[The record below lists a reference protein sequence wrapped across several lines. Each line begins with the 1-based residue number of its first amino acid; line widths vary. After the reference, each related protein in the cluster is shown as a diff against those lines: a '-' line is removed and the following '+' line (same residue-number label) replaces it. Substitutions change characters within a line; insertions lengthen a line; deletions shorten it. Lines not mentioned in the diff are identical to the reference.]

1 MTVSIMDGHTGKD
14 HVTSDDWAAFNAS
27 TYGNQGAVLGSGS
40 FKLTMETSTK
50 GTLSAGLGIVQGRRF
65 RVTDSETVAF
75 DACGAG
81 MKRSDI
87 VVARYSN
94 ADGIESV
101 SIAVVKGKENATSAV
116 SPQVQNGDLP
126 LWNVVFD
133 GVNVY
138 KGFPARVT
146 APTQSIASAASADS
160 VDALKN
166 SVDALKKSLEK
177 SLEINNMDVFVDT
190 DSDGNAIDVH
200 AAKVGGIVIVSG
212 SSTGMFEIP
221 SDNEWHAVTTL
232 VSGWRPKRTEHAAG
246 SSYTG
251 DGIAVSIGTD
261 GVISLACGGSE
272 SVSYWKF
279 NAVFAI

>member
-14 HVTSDDWAAFNAS
+14 HVTSDDWAAFNAA

-81 MKRSDI
+81 MKRSDF

-101 SIAVVKGKENATSAV
+101 SIAVVKGKESATSAV

-126 LWNVVFD
+126 LWKVVFD
-133 GVNVY
+133 GASVY
-138 KGFPARVT
+138 STGRITGA
-146 APTQSIASAASADS
+146 TQSIASAASADS
-160 VDALKN
+160 VDALK
-166 SVDALKKSLEK
+166 KSLETQK
-177 SLEINNMDVFVDT
+177 QNLWVQT
-190 DSDGNAIDVH
+190 DSDGSAVDVH

-212 SSTGMFEIP
+212 SSTGKIELY
-221 SDNEWHAVTTL
+221 SEVWREVTTL
-232 VSGWRPKRTEHAAG
+232 PSGWRPKRTEYAAG
-246 SSYTG
+246 SSYSG

-261 GVISLACGGSE
+261 GIISLMYGGSE

-279 NAVFAI
+279 NAVFAL

>member
-1 MTVSIMDGHTGKD
+1 MTVSIMDGHTGEK
-14 HVTSDDWAAFNAS
+14 HVTSDDWAAFNAA

-50 GTLSAGLGIVQGRRF
+50 GTLFAGLGIVQGRRF

-81 MKRSDI
+81 MKRTDI

-101 SIAVVKGKENATSAV
+101 SIAVVKGKESATSAV

-126 LWNVVFD
+126 LWKVVFA
-133 GVNVY
+133 GASVY
-138 KGFPARVT
+138 SKGRITGA
-146 APTQSIASAASADS
+146 TQSIASAASADS
-160 VDALKN
+160 VDALK
-166 SVDALKKSLEK
+166 KSLETK
-177 SLEINNMDVFVDT
+177 EHNPWVQT
-190 DSDGNAIDVH
+190 DSDGYAIDVH
-200 AAKVGGIVIVSG
+200 AEKVGGIVIVSG

-221 SDNEWHAVTTL
+221 SDNKWHAVTTL
-232 VSGWRPKRTEHAAG
+232 DSGWRPKRTEYAAG

-251 DGIAVSIGTD
+251 EGIAVSIGTD
-261 GVISLACGGSE
+261 GVISLTYGGSG
-272 SVSYWKF
+272 SVSYWAF

>member
-1 MTVSIMDGHTGKD
+1 MTVSIMDGHTGKP
-14 HVTSDDWAAFNAS
+14 HVTSDDWAAFNAA

-101 SIAVVKGKENATSAV
+101 SIAVVKGKESATSAV

-126 LWNVVFD
+126 LWKVVFA
-133 GVNVY
+133 GASVY
-138 KGFPARVT
+138 STGRITGA
-146 APTQSIASAASADS
+146 TQSIASAASADS
-160 VDALKN
+160 VDALK
-166 SVDALKKSLEK
+166 KSLETK
-177 SLEINNMDVFVDT
+177 KQNLWVQT
-190 DSDGNAIDVH
+190 DSDGSAVDVH

-212 SSTGMFEIP
+212 SSTGKIEL
-221 SDNEWHAVTTL
+221 SSEVWREVTTL
-232 VSGWRPKRTEHAAG
+232 PSGWRPKRTEHAAG
-246 SSYTG
+246 SSFSG

-261 GVISLACGGSE
+261 GIISLMYGGSG

>member
-1 MTVSIMDGHTGKD
+1 MTVSIMDGHTGKP
-14 HVTSDDWAAFNAS
+14 HVTSDDWAAFNAA

-40 FKLTMETSTK
+40 FNLTMETSTK
-50 GTLSAGLGIVQGRRF
+50 GTLFAGLGIVQGRRF

-81 MKRSDI
+81 MKRTDI

-101 SIAVVKGKENATSAV
+101 SIAVVKGKESATSAV

-126 LWNVVFD
+126 LWKVVFA
-133 GVNVY
+133 GASVY
-138 KGFPARVT
+138 STGRITGA
-146 APTQSIASAASADS
+146 TQSIASAASADS
-160 VDALKN
+160 VDALK
-166 SVDALKKSLEK
+166 KSLETK
-177 SLEINNMDVFVDT
+177 KQNLWVQT
-190 DSDGNAIDVH
+190 DSDGSAVDVH

-212 SSTGMFEIP
+212 SSTGKIELSSEVWREI
-221 SDNEWHAVTTL
+221 TTL
-232 VSGWRPKRTEHAAG
+232 PSGWRPKRTEYAAG
-246 SSYTG
+246 SSFSG

-261 GVISLACGGSE
+261 GIISLMYGGSE

-279 NAVFAI
+279 NAVFAL

>member
-14 HVTSDDWAAFNAS
+14 HVTSDDWAAFNAA

-40 FKLTMETSTK
+40 FNLTMETSTK

-101 SIAVVKGKENATSAV
+101 SIAVVKGKESATSAV

-126 LWNVVFD
+126 LWKVVFA
-133 GVNVY
+133 GASVY
-138 KGFPARVT
+138 STGRITGA
-146 APTQSIASAASADS
+146 TQSIASAASADS
-160 VDALKN
+160 VDALK
-166 SVDALKKSLEK
+166 K
-177 SLEINNMDVFVDT
+177 SLEIDNMDVFVYT

-232 VSGWRPKRTEHAAG
+232 PSGWRPKRTEHAAG

-251 DGIAVSIGTD
+251 YGIAVSIGTD
-261 GVISLACGGSE
+261 GVISLAYGGSG

>member
-14 HVTSDDWAAFNAS
+14 HVTSDDWAAFNAA

-40 FKLTMETSTK
+40 FNLTMETSTK

-81 MKRSDI
+81 MKRTDI

-101 SIAVVKGKENATSAV
+101 SIAVVKGKESATSAV

-126 LWNVVFD
+126 LWKVVFA
-133 GVNVY
+133 GVNVF
-138 KGFPARVT
+138 KGYPARVT
-146 APTQSIASAASADS
+146 APTQSIAYAAAT
-160 VDALKN
+160 AATLLKTE
-166 SVDALKKSLEK
+166 KKPLSTK
-177 SLEINNMDVFVDT
+177 P
-190 DSDGNAIDVH
+190 DVH
-200 AAKVGGIVIVSG
+200 AYKVGNIVIVSG
-212 SSTGMFEIP
+212 SSQGDTVLGNSEWVKVGTLP
-221 SDNEWHAVTTL
+221 SD
-232 VSGWRPKRTEHAAG
+232 WRPKRTEFAAG
-246 SSYTG
+246 SSYTT
-251 DGIAVSIGTD
+251 DAIAVRIDTD
-261 GVISLACGGSE
+261 GKIYLEYGKE
-272 SVSYWKF
+272 DSVSFWTF

>member
-1 MTVSIMDGHTGKD
+1 MTVSIMDGHTGEK
-14 HVTSDDWAAFNAS
+14 HVTSDDWAAFNAA

-40 FKLTMETSTK
+40 FNLTMETSTK
-50 GTLSAGLGIVQGRRF
+50 GTLYAGLGIVQGRRF

-101 SIAVVKGKENATSAV
+101 SIAVVKGKESATSAV

-126 LWNVVFD
+126 LWKVVFA
-133 GVNVY
+133 GASVY
-138 KGFPARVT
+138 STGRITGA
-146 APTQSIASAASADS
+146 TQSIASAASADS

-166 SVDALKKSLEK
+166 SVDALKKSLE
-177 SLEINNMDVFVDT
+177 INNMDVFVYT

-212 SSTGMFEIP
+212 SSTGMFDIP

-261 GVISLACGGSE
+261 GVISLAYGGSG

>member
-1 MTVSIMDGHTGKD
+1 MTVSIMDGHTGKY
-14 HVTSDDWAAFNAS
+14 HVTSDDWAAFNAA

-40 FKLTMETSTK
+40 FNLTMETSTK

-101 SIAVVKGKENATSAV
+101 SIAVVKGKESATSAV

-126 LWNVVFD
+126 LWKVVFA
-133 GVNVY
+133 GASVY
-138 KGFPARVT
+138 STWRITGA
-146 APTQSIASAASADS
+146 TQSIASAASADS
-160 VDALKN
+160 VDALK
-166 SVDALKKSLEK
+166 KSLETK
-177 SLEINNMDVFVDT
+177 EHNPWVQT
-190 DSDGNAIDVH
+190 DSDGYAIDVH
-200 AAKVGGIVIVSG
+200 AEKVGGIVIISG

-221 SDNEWHAVTTL
+221 SDNKWHAVTTL
-232 VSGWRPKRTEHAAG
+232 DSGWRPKRTEYAAG

-251 DGIAVSIGTD
+251 EGIAVSIGTD
-261 GVISLACGGSE
+261 GVISLTCGGSG
-272 SVSYWKF
+272 SVSYWAF

>member
-1 MTVSIMDGHTGKD
+1 MTVSIMDGHTGNP
-14 HVTSDDWAAFNAS
+14 HVTSDDWAAFNAA

-40 FKLTMETSTK
+40 FNLTMETSTK

-81 MKRSDI
+81 MKRTDI

-101 SIAVVKGKENATSAV
+101 SIAVVKGKESATSAV

-126 LWNVVFD
+126 LWKVVFA
-133 GVNVY
+133 GASVY
-138 KGFPARVT
+138 STGRITGATK
-146 APTQSIASAASADS
+146 SIASAASADS
-160 VDALKN
+160 VDALK
-166 SVDALKKSLEK
+166 KSLETK
-177 SLEINNMDVFVDT
+177 KQNLWVQT
-190 DSDGNAIDVH
+190 DSDGSAVDVH

-212 SSTGMFEIP
+212 SSTGKIEL
-221 SDNEWHAVTTL
+221 SSEVWREVTTL
-232 VSGWRPKRTEHAAG
+232 PSGWRPKRTEYAAG
-246 SSYTG
+246 SSFSG

-261 GVISLACGGSE
+261 GIISLMYGGSE

-279 NAVFAI
+279 NAVFAL

>member
-14 HVTSDDWAAFNAS
+14 HVTSDDWAAFNAA

-40 FKLTMETSTK
+40 FNLTMETSVK

-101 SIAVVKGKENATSAV
+101 SIAVVKGKESATSAV

-126 LWNVVFD
+126 LWKVVFA
-133 GVNVY
+133 GASVY
-138 KGFPARVT
+138 STGRITGA
-146 APTQSIASAASADS
+146 TQSIASSASADS
-160 VDALKN
+160 VDALK
-166 SVDALKKSLEK
+166 KSLETQK
-177 SLEINNMDVFVDT
+177 QNLWVQT
-190 DSDGNAIDVH
+190 DSDGSAVDVH

-212 SSTGMFEIP
+212 SSSGKIEL
-221 SDNEWHAVTTL
+221 SSEVWREVTTL
-232 VSGWRPKRTEHAAG
+232 PSGWRPKRTEYAAG
-246 SSYTG
+246 SSFSG

-261 GVISLACGGSE
+261 GIISLMYGGSE

>member
-14 HVTSDDWAAFNAS
+14 HVTSDDWAAFNAA

-40 FKLTMETSTK
+40 FKLTMETSVK
-50 GTLSAGLGIVQGRRF
+50 GTLFAGLGIVQGRRF

-101 SIAVVKGKENATSAV
+101 SIAVVKGKESATSAV

-126 LWNVVFD
+126 LWKVVFA
-133 GVNVY
+133 GASVY
-138 KGFPARVT
+138 STGRITGA
-146 APTQSIASAASADS
+146 TQSIASAASADS
-160 VDALKN
+160 VDALK
-166 SVDALKKSLEK
+166 KSLETK
-177 SLEINNMDVFVDT
+177 EQNLWVQT
-190 DSDGNAIDVH
+190 DSDGSAVDVH

-212 SSTGMFEIP
+212 SSTGKIEL
-221 SDNEWHAVTTL
+221 SSEVWREVTTL
-232 VSGWRPKRTEHAAG
+232 PSGWRPKRTEYAAG
-246 SSYTG
+246 SSFSG

-261 GVISLACGGSE
+261 GIISLMYGGSE

-279 NAVFAI
+279 NAVFAL

>member
-1 MTVSIMDGHTGKD
+1 MTVSIMDGHTGEK
-14 HVTSDDWAAFNAS
+14 HVTSDDWAAFNAA

-40 FKLTMETSTK
+40 FNLTMETSTK
-50 GTLSAGLGIVQGRRF
+50 GTLYAGLGIVQGRRF

-101 SIAVVKGKENATSAV
+101 SIAVVKGKESATSAV
-116 SPQVQNGDLP
+116 SPQVQNGDLQ
-126 LWNVVFD
+126 LWKVVFD

-166 SVDALKKSLEK
+166 SVDALKK

-246 SSYTG
+246 SSFSG

-261 GVISLACGGSE
+261 GVISLAYGGSG

>member
-14 HVTSDDWAAFNAS
+14 HVTSDYWAAFNAA

-138 KGFPARVT
+138 KGYPARVT

-166 SVDALKKSLEK
+166 SVDALKKSLE
-177 SLEINNMDVFVDT
+177 INNIDVFVDT
-190 DSDGNAIDVH
+190 DSDGNELLLMDVLTADEPQVGYRLEQNAER
-200 AAKVGGIVIVSG
+200 AALYRAVAGLSPRERRIMELRFGLGCESEHTQKEVADVLGISQSYISRL
-212 SSTGMFEIP
+212 E
-221 SDNEWHAVTTL
+221 
-232 VSGWRPKRTEHAAG
+232 KRILRRLRRE
-246 SSYTG
+246 
-251 DGIAVSIGTD
+251 
-261 GVISLACGGSE
+261 LE
-272 SVSYWKF
+272 SVS
-279 NAVFAI
+279 

>member
-14 HVTSDDWAAFNAS
+14 HVTSDDWAAFNAA

-40 FKLTMETSTK
+40 FNLTMETSTK
-50 GTLSAGLGIVQGRRF
+50 GTLFAGLGIVQGRRF

-101 SIAVVKGKENATSAV
+101 SIAVVKGKESATSAV

-126 LWNVVFD
+126 LWKVVFA
-133 GVNVY
+133 GASVY
-138 KGFPARVT
+138 STGRITGA
-146 APTQSIASAASADS
+146 TQSIASAASADS
-160 VDALKN
+160 VDALK
-166 SVDALKKSLEK
+166 KSLETK
-177 SLEINNMDVFVDT
+177 KQNLWVQT
-190 DSDGNAIDVH
+190 DSDGSAVDVH

-212 SSTGMFEIP
+212 SSTGKIEL
-221 SDNEWHAVTTL
+221 SSEVWREVTTL
-232 VSGWRPKRTEHAAG
+232 PSGWRPKRTEYAAG
-246 SSYTG
+246 SSFSG

-261 GVISLACGGSE
+261 GIISLMYGGSE

>member
-1 MTVSIMDGHTGKD
+1 MTVSIMDGHTGEK
-14 HVTSDDWAAFNAS
+14 HVTSDDWAAFNAA

-81 MKRSDI
+81 MKRTDI

-101 SIAVVKGKENATSAV
+101 SIAVVKGKESATSAV

-126 LWNVVFD
+126 LWKVVFA
-133 GVNVY
+133 GASVY
-138 KGFPARVT
+138 STGRITGA
-146 APTQSIASAASADS
+146 TQSIASAASADS
-160 VDALKN
+160 VDALK
-166 SVDALKKSLEK
+166 KSLETK
-177 SLEINNMDVFVDT
+177 KQNLWVQT
-190 DSDGNAIDVH
+190 DSDGSAVDVH

-212 SSTGMFEIP
+212 SSTGKIEL
-221 SDNEWHAVTTL
+221 SSEVWREVTTL
-232 VSGWRPKRTEHAAG
+232 PSGWRPKRTEYAAG
-246 SSYTG
+246 SSFSG

-261 GVISLACGGSE
+261 GIISLMYGGSE

>member
-1 MTVSIMDGHTGKD
+1 MTVSIMDGHTGKP
-14 HVTSDDWAAFNAS
+14 HVTSDDWAAFNAA

-40 FKLTMETSTK
+40 FNLTMETSTK

-81 MKRSDI
+81 MKRMDI

-101 SIAVVKGKENATSAV
+101 SIAVVKGKESATSAV

-126 LWNVVFD
+126 LWKVVFA
-133 GVNVY
+133 GASVY
-138 KGFPARVT
+138 SNGRITGA
-146 APTQSIASAASADS
+146 TQSIASAASADS
-160 VDALKN
+160 VDALK
-166 SVDALKKSLEK
+166 KSLETK
-177 SLEINNMDVFVDT
+177 EHNPWVQT
-190 DSDGNAIDVH
+190 DSDGYAIDVH
-200 AAKVGGIVIVSG
+200 AEKVGGIVIVSG
-212 SSTGMFEIP
+212 SSTGMFDIP
-221 SDNEWHAVTTL
+221 SDNKWHAVTTL
-232 VSGWRPKRTEHAAG
+232 DSGWRPKRTEYAAG

-251 DGIAVSIGTD
+251 EGIAVSIGTD
-261 GVISLACGGSE
+261 GVISLTYGGSG
-272 SVSYWKF
+272 SVSYWAF

>member
-1 MTVSIMDGHTGKD
+1 MTVSIMDGHTGEK
-14 HVTSDDWAAFNAS
+14 HVTSDDWAAFNAA

-40 FKLTMETSTK
+40 FNLTMETSTR

-81 MKRSDI
+81 MKRTDI

-101 SIAVVKGKENATSAV
+101 SIAVVKGKESATSAV

-126 LWNVVFD
+126 LWKVVFD

-138 KGFPARVT
+138 SKGRITGA
-146 APTQSIASAASADS
+146 TQSIASAASADS
-160 VDALKN
+160 VDALK
-166 SVDALKKSLEK
+166 KSLETK
-177 SLEINNMDVFVDT
+177 EHNPWVQT
-190 DSDGNAIDVH
+190 DSDGYAIDVH
-200 AAKVGGIVIVSG
+200 AEKVGGIVIVSG

-221 SDNEWHAVTTL
+221 SDNKWHAVTTL
-232 VSGWRPKRTEHAAG
+232 DSGWRPKRTEYAAG

-251 DGIAVSIGTD
+251 EGIAVRIGTD
-261 GVISLACGGSE
+261 GVISLTYGGSG
-272 SVSYWKF
+272 SVSYWAF
-279 NAVFAI
+279 NAVFAL

>member
-1 MTVSIMDGHTGKD
+1 MTVSIMDGHTGKP
-14 HVTSDDWAAFNAS
+14 HVTSDDWAAFNAA

-40 FKLTMETSTK
+40 FNLTMETSTK
-50 GTLSAGLGIVQGRRF
+50 GTLFAGLGIVQGRRF

-81 MKRSDI
+81 MKRTDI

-101 SIAVVKGKENATSAV
+101 SIAVVKGKESATSAV

-126 LWNVVFD
+126 LWKVVFA
-133 GVNVY
+133 GASVY
-138 KGFPARVT
+138 STGRITGA
-146 APTQSIASAASADS
+146 TQSIASAASADS
-160 VDALKN
+160 VDALK
-166 SVDALKKSLEK
+166 KSLETK
-177 SLEINNMDVFVDT
+177 KQNLWVQT
-190 DSDGNAIDVH
+190 DSDGSAVDVH

-212 SSTGMFEIP
+212 SSTGKIEL
-221 SDNEWHAVTTL
+221 SSEVWREVTTL
-232 VSGWRPKRTEHAAG
+232 PSGWRPKRTEYAAG
-246 SSYTG
+246 SSFSG

-261 GVISLACGGSE
+261 GIISLMYGGSE

-279 NAVFAI
+279 NAVFAL

>member
-1 MTVSIMDGHTGKD
+1 MTVSIMDGHMDKP
-14 HVTSDDWAAFNAS
+14 HVTSDDWAAFNAA

-40 FKLTMETSTK
+40 FNLTMETSTK

-81 MKRSDI
+81 MKRTDI

-101 SIAVVKGKENATSAV
+101 SIAVVKGKESATSAV

-126 LWNVVFD
+126 LWKVVFD

-160 VDALKN
+160 VDALK
-166 SVDALKKSLEK
+166 KSLETK
-177 SLEINNMDVFVDT
+177 KQNLWVQT
-190 DSDGNAIDVH
+190 DSDDSAVDVH

-221 SDNEWHAVTTL
+221 SDNKWHAVTTL
-232 VSGWRPKRTEHAAG
+232 DSGWRPKRTEYAAG
-246 SSYTG
+246 SSFSG

-261 GVISLACGGSE
+261 GIISLMYGGSE

-279 NAVFAI
+279 NAVFAL

>member
-1 MTVSIMDGHTGKD
+1 MTVSIMDGHTGEK
-14 HVTSDDWAAFNAS
+14 HVTSDDWAAFNAA

-40 FKLTMETSTK
+40 FNLTMETSTK
-50 GTLSAGLGIVQGRRF
+50 GTLFAGLGIVQGRRF

-101 SIAVVKGKENATSAV
+101 SIAVVKGKESATSAV

-126 LWNVVFD
+126 LWKVVFA
-133 GVNVY
+133 GASVY
-138 KGFPARVT
+138 STGRITGA
-146 APTQSIASAASADS
+146 TQSIASAASADS

-166 SVDALKKSLEK
+166 SVDALKKSLE
-177 SLEINNMDVFVDT
+177 INNMDVFVYT

-212 SSTGMFEIP
+212 SSTGMFDIP

-251 DGIAVSIGTD
+251 EGIAVSIGTD
-261 GVISLACGGSE
+261 GVISLAYGGSG

>member
-14 HVTSDDWAAFNAS
+14 HVTSDDWAAFNAA

-40 FKLTMETSTK
+40 FNLTMETSVK

-101 SIAVVKGKENATSAV
+101 SIAVVKGKESATSAV

-126 LWNVVFD
+126 LWKVVFA
-133 GVNVY
+133 GASVY
-138 KGFPARVT
+138 STGRITGA
-146 APTQSIASAASADS
+146 TQSIASAASADS
-160 VDALKN
+160 VDALK
-166 SVDALKKSLEK
+166 KSLETK
-177 SLEINNMDVFVDT
+177 KQNLWVQT
-190 DSDGNAIDVH
+190 DSDGSAVDVH

-212 SSTGMFEIP
+212 SSTGKIEL
-221 SDNEWHAVTTL
+221 SSEVWREVTTL
-232 VSGWRPKRTEHAAG
+232 PSGWRPKRTEYAAG
-246 SSYTG
+246 SSFSG
-251 DGIAVSIGTD
+251 EGIAVSIGTD
-261 GVISLACGGSE
+261 GIISLMYGGSE

-279 NAVFAI
+279 NAVFAL

>member
-14 HVTSDDWAAFNAS
+14 HVTSDDWAAFNAA

-81 MKRSDI
+81 MKRTDI

-101 SIAVVKGKENATSAV
+101 SIAVVKGKEGATSAV

-126 LWNVVFD
+126 LWKVLFD
-133 GVNVY
+133 GVNVC
-138 KGFPARVT
+138 KGYPARVT

-166 SVDALKKSLEK
+166 SVDALKTQKENLW
-177 SLEINNMDVFVDT
+177 VQT
-190 DSDGNAIDVH
+190 DSDGHAVDIH
-200 AAKVGGIVIVSG
+200 AAKVGDIVIVSG
-212 SSTGMFEIP
+212 SSTGKIEL
-221 SDNEWHAVTTL
+221 SSEVWREVTTL
-232 VSGWRPKRTEHAAG
+232 SSGWRPKRTEYAAG

-251 DGIAVSIGTD
+251 EGIVVSIGTD
-261 GVISLACGGSE
+261 GIIRLMYGGSG

-279 NAVFAI
+279 NAVFAL

>member
-14 HVTSDDWAAFNAS
+14 HVTSDDWAAFNAA

-40 FKLTMETSTK
+40 FNLTMETSTK

-101 SIAVVKGKENATSAV
+101 SIAVVKGKESATSAV

-126 LWNVVFD
+126 LWKVVFA
-133 GVNVY
+133 GASVY
-138 KGFPARVT
+138 STGRITGA
-146 APTQSIASAASADS
+146 TQSIASAASADS
-160 VDALKN
+160 VDALK
-166 SVDALKKSLEK
+166 K

-190 DSDGNAIDVH
+190 DSDGNAVDVH

-212 SSTGMFEIP
+212 SSTGKIEL
-221 SDNEWHAVTTL
+221 SSGVWREVTTL
-232 VSGWRPKRTEHAAG
+232 PSGWRPKRTEYAAG
-246 SSYTG
+246 SSFSG

-261 GVISLACGGSE
+261 GIISLMYGGSE

-279 NAVFAI
+279 NAVFAL

>member
-14 HVTSDDWAAFNAS
+14 HVTSDDWAAFNAA

-101 SIAVVKGKENATSAV
+101 SIAVVKGKESATSAV

-126 LWNVVFD
+126 LWKVVFD
-133 GVNVY
+133 GVNVF
-138 KGFPARVT
+138 KGYPARVT
-146 APTQSIASAASADS
+146 APTKSIAYAVETAETPP
-160 VDALKN
+160 KT
-166 SVDALKKSLEK
+166 EK
-177 SLEINNMDVFVDT
+177 RDLST
-190 DSDGNAIDVH
+190 KPDVH
-200 AAKVGGIVIVSG
+200 AYKVGNIVIVSG
-212 SSTGMFEIP
+212 RSQGDTVLGNS
-221 SDNEWHAVTTL
+221 EWVNVGTL
-232 VSGWRPKRTEHAAG
+232 PSGWRPKRTEYAAG
-246 SSYTG
+246 SSFSG

-261 GVISLACGGSE
+261 GIISLMYGGSE

-279 NAVFAI
+279 NAVFAL

>member
-14 HVTSDDWAAFNAS
+14 HVTSDDWAVFNAA

-40 FKLTMETSTK
+40 FNLTMETSTK

-75 DACGAG
+75 NACGAG

-101 SIAVVKGKENATSAV
+101 SIAVVKGKESATSAV

-126 LWNVVFD
+126 LWKVVFD
-133 GVNVY
+133 GVNVL
-138 KGFPARVT
+138 KGYPARVT
-146 APTQSIASAASADS
+146 APTQSIASAAS
-160 VDALKN
+160 VD
-166 SVDALKKSLEK
+166 SVDALKKSLETK
-177 SLEINNMDVFVDT
+177 KQNLWVQT
-190 DSDGNAIDVH
+190 DSDGSAVDVH

-212 SSTGMFEIP
+212 SSTGKIEL
-221 SDNEWHAVTTL
+221 SSEVWRDVTTL
-232 VSGWRPKRTEHAAG
+232 PSGWRPKRTEYAAG
-246 SSYTG
+246 SSFSG

-261 GVISLACGGSE
+261 GIISLMYGGSE

>member
-1 MTVSIMDGHTGKD
+1 MTVSIMDGHTGEK
-14 HVTSDDWAAFNAS
+14 HVTSDDWAAFNAA

-40 FKLTMETSTK
+40 FNLTMETSVK

-101 SIAVVKGKENATSAV
+101 SIAVVKGKESATSAV

-126 LWNVVFD
+126 LWKVVFA
-133 GVNVY
+133 GASVY
-138 KGFPARVT
+138 STGRITGA
-146 APTQSIASAASADS
+146 TQSIASAASAD
-160 VDALKN
+160 

-177 SLEINNMDVFVDT
+177 SLEINNMDVFVYT
-190 DSDGNAIDVH
+190 DSNGNAIDVH

-232 VSGWRPKRTEHAAG
+232 PSGWRPKRTEHAAG

-251 DGIAVSIGTD
+251 EGIAVSIGTD
-261 GVISLACGGSE
+261 GVISLMYGGSE

>member
-1 MTVSIMDGHTGKD
+1 MTVSIMDGHTGKY
-14 HVTSDDWAAFNAS
+14 HVTSDDWAAFNAA

-81 MKRSDI
+81 MKRTDI

-101 SIAVVKGKENATSAV
+101 SIAVVKGKESATSAV

-126 LWNVVFD
+126 LWKVVFD
-133 GVNVY
+133 GVNVF
-138 KGFPARVT
+138 KGYPARVT

-160 VDALKN
+160 VDALK
-166 SVDALKKSLEK
+166 KSLETK
-177 SLEINNMDVFVDT
+177 KQNLWVQT

-212 SSTGMFEIP
+212 SSTGKIEL
-221 SDNEWHAVTTL
+221 SSEVWREVTTL
-232 VSGWRPKRTEHAAG
+232 PIRWRPKRTEYAAG
-246 SSYTG
+246 SSFSG

-261 GVISLACGGSE
+261 GIISLMYGGSE

>member
-14 HVTSDDWAAFNAS
+14 HVTSDDWAAFNAA

-40 FKLTMETSTK
+40 FNLTMETSVK

-101 SIAVVKGKENATSAV
+101 SIAVVKGKESATSAV

-126 LWNVVFD
+126 LWKVVFD

-138 KGFPARVT
+138 KGYPARVT

-160 VDALKN
+160 VDALK
-166 SVDALKKSLEK
+166 KSLETK
-177 SLEINNMDVFVDT
+177 KKDLWVQT
-190 DSDGNAIDVH
+190 DSDGSAVDVH

-212 SSTGMFEIP
+212 SSTGKIEL
-221 SDNEWHAVTTL
+221 SSEVWREVTTL
-232 VSGWRPKRTEHAAG
+232 PSEWSPKRTEYAAG
-246 SSYTG
+246 SSFSG

-261 GVISLACGGSE
+261 GIISLMYGGSE

-279 NAVFAI
+279 NAVFAL

>member
-14 HVTSDDWAAFNAS
+14 HVTSDDWAAFNAA

-40 FKLTMETSTK
+40 FNLTMETSTK
-50 GTLSAGLGIVQGRRF
+50 GTLFAGLGIVQGRRF

-101 SIAVVKGKENATSAV
+101 SIAVVKGKESATSAV

-126 LWNVVFD
+126 LWKVVFA
-133 GVNVY
+133 GASVY
-138 KGFPARVT
+138 STGRITGA
-146 APTQSIASAASADS
+146 TQSIASAASADS
-160 VDALKN
+160 VDALK
-166 SVDALKKSLEK
+166 KSLETK
-177 SLEINNMDVFVDT
+177 KQNLWVQT
-190 DSDGNAIDVH
+190 DSDGSAVDVH

-212 SSTGMFEIP
+212 SSTGKIEL
-221 SDNEWHAVTTL
+221 SSEVWREVTTL
-232 VSGWRPKRTEHAAG
+232 PSGWRPKRTEYAAG
-246 SSYTG
+246 SSFSG

-261 GVISLACGGSE
+261 GIISLMYGGSE

-279 NAVFAI
+279 NAVFAL

>member
-1 MTVSIMDGHTGKD
+1 MTVSIMDGHMGKD
-14 HVTSDDWAAFNAS
+14 HVTSDDWAAFNAA

-50 GTLSAGLGIVQGRRF
+50 GTLFAGLGIVQGRRF

-101 SIAVVKGKENATSAV
+101 SIAVVKGKESATSAV

-126 LWNVVFD
+126 LWKVVFD

-138 KGFPARVT
+138 KGYPARVT
-146 APTQSIASAASADS
+146 APTQSIASAASSDS

-166 SVDALKKSLEK
+166 SVDALKKSLE
-177 SLEINNMDVFVDT
+177 INNMDVFVYT

-251 DGIAVSIGTD
+251 EGITVSIGTD
-261 GVISLACGGSE
+261 GVISLAYGGSG

-279 NAVFAI
+279 NAVFAL

>member
-1 MTVSIMDGHTGKD
+1 MTVSIMDGHTGNP
-14 HVTSDDWAAFNAS
+14 HVTSDDWAAFNAA

-40 FKLTMETSTK
+40 FNLTMETSTK

-81 MKRSDI
+81 MKRTDI

-101 SIAVVKGKENATSAV
+101 SIAVVKGKESATSAV

-126 LWNVVFD
+126 LWKVVFA
-133 GVNVY
+133 GASVY
-138 KGFPARVT
+138 STGRITGA
-146 APTQSIASAASADS
+146 TQSIASAASADS
-160 VDALKN
+160 VDALK
-166 SVDALKKSLEK
+166 KSLETK
-177 SLEINNMDVFVDT
+177 KQNLWVQT
-190 DSDGNAIDVH
+190 DSDGSAVDVH

-212 SSTGMFEIP
+212 SSTGKIELSSEVWREI
-221 SDNEWHAVTTL
+221 TTL
-232 VSGWRPKRTEHAAG
+232 PSGWRPKRTEYAAG
-246 SSYTG
+246 SSFSG

-261 GVISLACGGSE
+261 GIISLMYGGSE

-279 NAVFAI
+279 NAVFAL